1 MKKKIL
7 IGLGVSLGLAAIVG
21 IAIWAGG
28 GKFFQGALYNIRPIY
43 TACKIE
49 GKSFSSGELDD
60 CEHFYE
66 KFQKGQFPDGEY
78 TIFTKYSDRKLG
90 ENVIPLKIEKGKLS
104 CNFIE
109 SGYQPNVTVTDPQDS
124 LTSQPLKA
132 NDSVPVGSNGFV
144 VQLNYSKDQQKYFYD
159 TNICEG
165 GFSAKIF
172 DDNTSSIG
180 TAKLDWNGFINS
192 RPLVNEVLLT
202 DKVVAQNTT
211 GQTMRKFQPGNVYA
225 QLSAAPEITF
235 KFTIP
240 CSSGFPEVQIPNLE
254 TDKDVS
260 IPFQGLTPA
269 FLKVCGDRLYLSLQN
284 STRFDDI
291 QNIQNLKLSPESQLA
306 SYDLKLDDIARLQ
319 HDDTT
324 YPITFL
330 VKLVLRDRSDSNEVF
345 QLGQGALTVTS
356 YTMPIADTETSAVV
370 ETTPAPS
377 TPTTAAVETT
387 PTLESTEE
395 VTATKGEAVKLKE
408 TMATPS
414 ENDKP
419 VKIRR
424 MPEKIVNLSETSEI
438 KPAAVTV
445 EEPME

>member
-7 IGLGVSLGLAAIVG
+7 IGLGVILGLAAIVG
-21 IAIWAGG
+21 IAIFAGG

-49 GKSFSSGELDD
+49 GKSFSSNELDD

-90 ENVIPLKIEKGKLS
+90 ENVIPVKVEKGKLS

-109 SGYQPNVTVTDPQDS
+109 NGYQPNVTVTDSQDS
-124 LTSQPLKA
+124 LTSQALKA
-132 NDSVPVGSNGFV
+132 NDSVPVGSNGYI

-240 CSSGFPEVQIPNLE
+240 CSASFPEVQIPNLE
-254 TDKDVS
+254 TAQDVS
-260 IPFQGLTPA
+260 IPFQGLTPS

-284 STRFDDI
+284 STRFDDV
-291 QNIQNLKLSPESQLA
+291 QNIQNLKLNPESQLA

-319 HDDTT
+319 HNDTT

-330 VKLVLRDRSDSNEVF
+330 VKLVLRDRSDSNDVF
-345 QLGQGALTVTS
+345 QLGQGALTITS
-356 YTMPIADTETSAVV
+356 YTMPVTNTET
-370 ETTPAPS
+370 TTSTTVPS
-377 TPTTAAVETT
+377 TPTSATAETT
-387 PTLESTEE
+387 PTLESTGE
-395 VTATKGEAVKLKE
+395 VTATKGTAVELKETTAAPSEAVKPL
-408 TMATPS
+408 
-414 ENDKP
+414 
-419 VKIRR
+419 KIRR
-424 MPEKIVNLSETSEI
+424 MPEKIVNLSEI
-438 KPAAVTV
+438 KPAAVRV